1 MQQGQRRKVDKNPSV
16 TPTIINVGQKGMRET
31 KASKWQYIDN
41 PLLMAYRLARK
52 ESEQ

>member
-31 KASKWQYIDN
+31 KASKWQYIGQS
-41 PLLMAYRLARK
+41 LANGIQT
-52 ESEQ
+52 SEERI